1 MCESLTGIVTVTKG
15 IFYNFSTEN
24 KLNSTENKLKS
35 TVNKLQ
41 PLLLAIHVK
50 WREVGCLMLYY
61 NNMMRTSVI
70 SARCNDVRS
79 TTCIVILVILI
90 YLSECTK

>member
-50 WREVGCLMLYY
+50 
-61 NNMMRTSVI
+61 
-70 SARCNDVRS
+70 
-79 TTCIVILVILI
+79 
-90 YLSECTK
+90 